1 MLTAALHGISFFD
14 GTHPACA
21 HLSHRCVRTPPVV
34 AAAPVSSFSFDRLTP
49 KRDNLPIL
57 LFLPGIDGSGR
68 AGLTQWPRLSSTFE
82 VHALKMTPDD
92 QTTFEDLIEGCR
104 AFLSETSARRGS
116 LLVGESTGAVLALGV
131 ALRTSHVDGLCLVNP
146 ATSYSGSPLSAIAP
160 LLPRLPRSFY
170 RAAPLVI
177 TPLFGKPDW
186 IRTIIDS
193 PAPPLVPRP
202 ADLLAASEAL
212 ADVLTPEALAWRLE
226 AHLEEGSRKVNAWLT
241 ASPSWS
247 STVPATATLLVAG
260 GRDLILPSVAETLRL
275 QQRLPGSVRKVLPQ
289 AGHACLDDGRNLN
302 LRLELALSGV
312 LAKVE
317 AAHKVRQ
324 RAASEAAAR
333 LAADK
338 VAAAAAGS
346 VQSWYDQGLRLNG
359 KMAATTRVGL
369 SDAAESEQQL
379 EQQPDLDPAPNSLFE
394 TWLQSMRRL
403 FSPLFFTVVGD
414 TGLLGERL
422 EPGVQGL
429 QLPTDGRPVLF
440 VGNHQLYGFD
450 GPLLVEELLRERGR
464 RLRPM
469 VFPPL
474 LAKESPLA
482 PFPYP
487 LPGTAE
493 TFERFGATPVSAR
506 SLLGALQRGESVLL
520 FPGGARE
527 VFKRKGEEYSLFW
540 GDEPDIVRLAA
551 RVNATIVPFSG
562 LGGDESFTMALD
574 SEELLAMPAVGDFFK
589 QRIEALPSLVPGD
602 IFVPPFGYI
611 SPARHYFLFGRP
623 IDLRGVDP
631 NDRETCARVY
641 AEVRGAVEGGITRL
655 QLEVRANDPYRELVP
670 RTAWEAMFDAQAP
683 GPAL

>member
-1 MLTAALHGISFFD
+1 MMTASTLLGLTFFD
-14 GTHPACA
+14 GTFP
-21 HLSHRCVRTPPVV
+21 RRGVRTPLIV
-34 AAAPVSSFSFDRLTP
+34 AAAPVSSFSFERLTP
-49 KRDNLPIL
+49 KRDTLPIL

-92 QTTFEDLIEGCR
+92 QTTFEGLIEGCR
-104 AFLSETSARRGS
+104 AFLSETSAHRGS

-131 ALRTSHVDGLCLVNP
+131 ALKTSHVDGLCLVNP

-241 ASPSWS
+241 ASPLWS
-247 STVPATATLLVAG
+247 STVPAVATLLVAG

-275 QQRLPGSVRKVLPQ
+275 QQRIPGSVRKVLPQ

-312 LAKVE
+312 LSKVE
-317 AAHKVRQ
+317 AAHKARQ
-324 RAASEAAAR
+324 RAASEAVAR

-359 KMAATTRVGL
+359 KMAATPREGL

-414 TGLLGERL
+414 TGLRGGRL
-422 EPGVQGL
+422 EAGVQGL
-429 QLPTDGRPVLF
+429 KLPTDGRPVLF

-574 SEELLAMPAVGDFFK
+574 SEELLAMPAVGNFFK

-602 IFVPPFGYI
+602 VFVPPFGYI
-611 SPARHYFLFGRP
+611 SPARHYFLFGLP

-631 NDRETCARVY
+631 NDRETCARLY
-641 AEVRGAVEGGITRL
+641 AEVRGAVDAGITRL
-655 QLEVRANDPYRELVP
+655 QLEVRANDPYRKLVP